1 MEDKLVV
8 QKRMAQAYVEIV
20 RAEREK
26 AVKTLENLDKE
37 LAACLAAMDESVEVE
52 SVEVESVES

>member
-52 SVEVESVES
+52 SVES